1 PSGPR
6 AASPARRDSSR
17 GRRRR
22 RTGSRRHRM
31 HLGTQPAAL
40 LQTRQSVRDHVRRR
54 QLPPRRDRTEG
65 RGWGRGLKDFVEL
78 HSRVSAFEY
87 GPLIYGLTANDIF
100 VGGNNVATFK
110 LCGKRRRGLI
120 NFTQIS
126 QGANYDEKSIDYL
139 WSVMRLDP
147 RRRDRQC
154 AKR

>member
-1 PSGPR
+1 
-6 AASPARRDSSR
+6 
-17 GRRRR
+17 
-22 RTGSRRHRM
+22 
-31 HLGTQPAAL
+31 
-40 LQTRQSVRDHVRRR
+40 
-54 QLPPRRDRTEG
+54 
-65 RGWGRGLKDFVEL
+65 LKDFVEL
-78 HSRVSAFEY
+78 HSRVEAFEY

-100 VGGNNVATFK
+100 VGENNVATFK

-139 WSVMRLDP
+139 WSVLRIDP